1 MVYDETLGVQETSG
15 PLVFDVGDHVASGI
29 TAWPFD
35 RRSACGGLGYV
46 SHEGADAL
54 SDLALAPTLIL
65 TRDLAGDAAI
75 AAAE

>member
-1 MVYDETLGVQETSG
+1 MQETSG

-29 TAWPFD
+29 TAWLIEPFD
-35 RRSACGGLGYV
+35 RRSARGGRGHV
-46 SHEGADAL
+46 SREGADAL
-54 SDLALAPTLIL
+54 GDLALAPTLIL

>member
-1 MVYDETLGVQETSG
+1 MQETSG

-29 TAWPFD
+29 TAWRIEPFD
-35 RRSACGGLGYV
+35 RRSARGGLGYV
-46 SHEGADAL
+46 SREGADAL
-54 SDLALAPTLIL
+54 GDLALAPTLIL